1 MTLVAQTIPNLV
13 SGVSQQPAPSRLSTS
28 GSEMINAFPS
38 VVSGLMKRAPT
49 EFVAELSPSIT
60 VPDTA
65 AVHVIDRDLTEKY
78 ILVVGAGDLELYDQN
93 GVKQTVTF
101 PDGKA
106 YLPTTDVW
114 KKMRFVTVADTT
126 FCLNTE
132 EEVVVTNL
140 TDSRTDPKTRATVFV
155 KQAIPSQTYAV
166 YINGTLA
173 ASTTTND
180 NTTAGTALEG
190 TSQLAEE
197 LRVSFVANGYTVTRR
212 GPVLSVTITSGA
224 DIRVDDQFGG
234 NAMEVFTETIQ
245 SFDRL
250 PPIEVNGRVVK
261 IQDFE
266 RRDTAYWVQYSEDT
280 NSWEETYGY
289 NQRRQLDA
297 STMPHV
303 LVKTAPNTF
312 EFRRNTWEE
321 RPAGDDDSNP
331 NPSYVGTTIN
341 GIFVF
346 KGRLGLLGGEN
357 MVLSQ
362 VGNFEQQY
370 RTTVLQ
376 VLAEDVIDV
385 ASVTGRVNTL
395 YHAVAFADEL
405 LLLSDKQQFRVSSG
419 DVFAADT
426 VGITPSTAYPCSPYI
441 GPVNVGNSAY
451 FVGNGP
457 THTVAREI
465 YIDVNRQTI
474 KADDIAV
481 QIPTYIPLN
490 VRTIAG
496 SSSASAFLCVTESNP
511 NTVYVH
517 KWYEINEDKV
527 QSAWC
532 KWVFDSN
539 VTVVG
544 MGFLEEVLYIVYKV
558 GSSVRIDKTLVGP
571 TINKDL
577 LLDHQFTDAAF
588 AGFTYDAGTNL
599 TTITTPYSTP
609 SVIEFYRTDDGTFSK
624 ITATKVN
631 NTTYTFDGDIT
642 SWSITA
648 GLNYTFNYEFSPQ
661 YLREETQGG
670 SSTIQDGR
678 LQLQYMS
685 LVYQDTSYFTVKVTP
700 AANSTNTYTF
710 SGRVLGDPESVADT
724 IPVDTGEF
732 RFPVFAE
739 NDRVTIELESNQPYK
754 CAFGSVEWQAR
765 FRQKAKRF

>member
-13 SGVSQQPAPSRLSTS
+13 SGVSQQPSPSRLPTS
-28 GSEMINAFPS
+28 GAEMINAFPS

-49 EFVAELSPSIT
+49 EFVAELSSTIT

-78 ILVVGAGDLELYDQN
+78 ILVVGAGDLELYSEA

-132 EEVVVTNL
+132 KTVAT
-140 TDSRTDPKTRATVFV
+140 TAISDTRGDPKTRATVFV

-166 YINGTLA
+166 YINGTLE
-173 ASTTTND
+173 ASTTTED

-190 TSQLAEE
+190 TATIAAELAA
-197 LRVSFVANGYTVTRR
+197 SFVSNGFTVLRR
-212 GPVLSVTITSGA
+212 GPVISVVVTSG
-224 DIRVDDQFGG
+224 DEIRVNDEFGG
-234 NAMEVFTETIQ
+234 NAMEVYTETIQ

-250 PPIEVNGRVVK
+250 PPMERDNRVVK
-261 IQDFE
+261 VQDFE
-266 RRDTAYWVQYSEDT
+266 NKDNPYWVQYEDET
-280 NSWEETYGY
+280 NSWVETYGY
-289 NQRRQLDA
+289 NNRERLDA
-297 STMPHV
+297 TTMPHV
-303 LVKTAPNTF
+303 LVKTGTGTF
-312 EFRRNTWEE
+312 EFRENVWDE
-321 RPAGDDDSNP
+321 RPVGDSTTNP
-331 NPSYVGTTIN
+331 SPSYVGTTIN
-341 GIFVF
+341 GMFLF

-376 VLAEDVIDV
+376 ILAEDVIDV

-426 VGITPSTAYPCSPYI
+426 VGITPSTSYPCSPYVP
-441 GPVNVGNSAY
+441 PVNVGNSAY

-457 THTVAREI
+457 TNTVAREI

-481 QIPTYIPLN
+481 QIPTYIPQN
-490 VRTIAG
+490 VRALAG
-496 SSSASAFLCVTESNP
+496 SSSASAFLAVTQSAP
-511 NTVYVH
+511 STIFVH
-517 KWYEINEDKV
+517 KWYEINDDKV

-532 KWVFDSN
+532 KWQFDSN
-539 VTVVG
+539 VNIVG

-558 GSSVRIDKTLVGP
+558 GSDIRIDKMLVGP
-571 TINKDL
+571 TIDKPL
-577 LLDHQFTDAAF
+577 LLDHQFTESDC
-588 AGFTYDAGTNL
+588 TVSYSAGTDL
-599 TTITTPYSTP
+599 TTITIPYGTPATLG
-609 SVIEFYRTDDGTFSK
+609 FYRTDNGTFAP
-624 ITATKVN
+624 ITATR
-631 NTTYTFDGDIT
+631 TGEATYTVAGDIT
-642 SWSITA
+642 AYEFTG
-648 GLNYTFNYEFSPQ
+648 GLNYTMEYTFSTQ
-661 YLREETQGG
+661 YIREETQTGE
-670 SSTIQDGR
+670 STIQDGR
-678 LQLQYMS
+678 LQLQYLS
-685 LVYQDTSYFTVKVTP
+685 LIYQSTSYFTAEVTP
-700 AANSTNTYTF
+700 KSNVTNTYTF
-710 SGRVLGDPESVADT
+710 SGRILGDEDAVADG
-724 IPVDTGEF
+724 IPSDTGEF
-732 RFPVFAE
+732 KFPVFAE
-739 NDRVTIELESNQPYK
+739 NTAVTIKLKSDQPYR
-754 CAFGSVEWQAR
+754 CSFGSVEWTAR

>member
-13 SGVSQQPAPSRLSTS
+13 SGVSQQPAPSRLATS

-38 VVSGLMKRAPT
+38 VVSGLMKRSPT
-49 EFVAELSPSIT
+49 EFVAQLSPSIT

-65 AVHVIDRDLTEKY
+65 AVHVIDRDITEKY
-78 ILVVGAGDLELYDQN
+78 ILVVGAGDLELYDQM

-132 EEVVVTNL
+132 KTVVVTNL
-140 TDSRTDPKTRATVFV
+140 TDTRVDPKTLATVFV
-155 KQAIPSQTYAV
+155 KQAVPSQTYAI
-166 YINGTLA
+166 YINGVLA
-173 ASTTTND
+173 GSTTSRD

-190 TSQLAEE
+190 TSTLAEE
-197 LRVSFVANGYTVTRR
+197 LRVSLVGNGYTVTRR
-212 GPVLSVTITSGA
+212 GPVLSITVTSGD
-224 DIRVDDQFGG
+224 DIRVDDEFGG
-234 NAMEVFTETIQ
+234 NAMEVFTETLQ

-250 PPIEVNGRVVK
+250 PPIEVDGRVVK

-266 RRDTAYWVQYSEDT
+266 RRDTAYWVEYSEDT
-280 NSWEETYGY
+280 NSWQETYGY
-289 NQRRQLDA
+289 NQRRQLDP

-331 NPSYVGTTIN
+331 SPSYVGTTIN
-341 GIFVF
+341 GMFVF

-426 VGITPSTAYPCSPYI
+426 VGITPSTAYPCSPFI
-441 GPVNVGNSAY
+441 NPVNLGNSAY

-490 VRTIAG
+490 VRALAG
-496 SSSASAFLCVTESNP
+496 SSSASAFLAVTESNQ

-532 KWVFDSN
+532 KWEFDSN
-539 VTVVG
+539 VKVVG

-558 GSSVRIDKTLVGP
+558 GSAVRIDKMLVGS
-571 TINKDL
+571 TINKPL
-577 LLDHQFTDAAF
+577 LLDHQFTNASFVA
-588 AGFTYDAGTNL
+588 FTYNAGTNL
-599 TTITTPYSTP
+599 TTITTPYGTP
-609 SVIEFYRTDDGTFSK
+609 ATIAFYRTDDGSFSK
-624 ITATKVN
+624 INATKTGD
-631 NTTYTFDGDIT
+631 TTYTIEGDATGWDIT
-642 SWSITA
+642 G
-648 GLNYTFNYEFSPQ
+648 GLNYTFLYEFSPQ
-661 YLREETQGG
+661 YLREETNGG
-670 SSTIQDGR
+670 ESTIQDGR
-678 LQLQYMS
+678 LQMQYMS
-685 LVYQDTSYFTVKVTP
+685 LVYQDTSYFTVEVTP
-700 AANSTNTYTF
+700 EVNSTNTYTF
-710 SGRVLGDPESVADT
+710 SGRVFGDPDSVADT

-732 RFPVFAE
+732 RFPIFAE
-739 NDRVTIELESNQPYK
+739 NDRVIVQLKSDQPYR

-765 FRQKAKRF
+765 FRQKARRF